1 MTLDRQSFLVTREEV
16 ESLRLSIIGK
26 LCKGI
31 CQGRG
36 AILKDSSFINCNC
49 VEEFERQLRL
59 LQSSIPKKYWEF
71 DLRNLTKDYSK
82 ANDISLKIIKGYTD
96 KIKEMIDKGVGLY
109 IQGAHGLAK
118 SALSYYILKEA
129 IKSDIVCYSINMSQ
143 LTKLFYDIREEGAKE
158 RIEWIKESV
167 QLLLVEEIEKDYN
180 VDKSNTYAGSMVN
193 DFFRT
198 IYDNKKSLILTSNL
212 TKESLRKNKIHAEN
226 VIDRF
231 EELVDIILTG
241 DSFRKQNENL
251 KQIMG

>member
-16 ESLRLSIIGK
+16 ESLRISLIGK
-26 LCKGI
+26 FCNNK

-36 AILKDSSFINCNC
+36 AILKDSIFNSCIC
-49 VEEFERQLRL
+49 VEEFEKHLRL
-59 LQSSIPKKYWEF
+59 LQSNIPKKYWDF

-82 ANDISLKIIKGYTD
+82 NNELALKIIKNYSD
-96 KIKEMIDKGVGLY
+96 KIREMVDKGVGLY
-109 IQGAHGLAK
+109 VQGSHGLAK

-143 LTKLFYDIREEGAKE
+143 LTKLFYDIREEGSKE
-158 RIEWIKESV
+158 RIDWIKEYV
-167 QLLLVEEIEKDYN
+167 ELLLVEEIEKDYN

-193 DFFRT
+193 DFFRA
-198 IYDNKKSLILTSNL
+198 IYDNKKALILTSNL
-212 TKESLRKNKIHAEN
+212 TKDALRKNKVHAEN

-231 EELVDIILTG
+231 EELVDVILTG

-251 KQIMG
+251 KQIIG